1 MDLSERKQKILQ
13 AIIDEYIGTAEPV
26 GSRAISKRNE
36 LGLSSATIRNEMADL
51 EDMGYLV
58 KPHTSAGRIPSDNGY
73 RFYVNSLMQRYQM
86 SVEAVE
92 QLRLA
97 LAERVSQLDR
107 LIKKASVITSA
118 MTDYATVVTSPALS
132 RSVIQKIDLVNMGN
146 GTLMLIIVTR
156 AGLVRNRIMAA
167 DLDSNAVT
175 GFAALLNSRLS
186 GMVADSITPERLEEL
201 SAAAAESLGI
211 ARQQAEAILGLVSE
225 LIFSL
230 DETDI
235 YINNARSILKYPEFA
250 DVGKAREMLDFLEN
264 KENLVKMI
272 DAGHTK
278 GGVRIRIGAENDFK
292 ELENSSL
299 VTVDYR
305 VGNRTLGKIGVIG
318 PKRMNYAKVIASLDC
333 ISNHIDSILEQL
345 YSSEGEG
352 YDE

>member
-26 GSRAISKRNE
+26 GSRSISKRNE

-73 RFYVNSLMQRYQM
+73 RFYVNTLMQRYQM

-97 LAERVSQLDR
+97 LAERVSQLDL
-107 LIKKASVITSA
+107 LIKRASVIASA

-132 RSVIQKIDLVNMGN
+132 RSVLQKIDLVNMGN
-146 GTLMLIIVTR
+146 GALMLIIVTR
-156 AGLVRNRIMAA
+156 AGLVRSKIV
-167 DLDSNAVT
+167 AVDISGDT
-175 GFAALLNSRLS
+175 VLNFAALLNGRLS
-186 GMVADSITPERLEEL
+186 GMLTEKISPALLAELAAEAVTLGVKVEQSEIIL
-201 SAAAAESLGI
+201 SA
-211 ARQQAEAILGLVSE
+211 VSE
-225 LIFSL
+225 MIFSI
-230 DETDI
+230 DETDV
-235 YINNARSILKYPEFA
+235 YINNARSILKYPEFS
-250 DVGKAREMLDFLEN
+250 DVDKAREMLDFLEN

-278 GGVRIRIGAENDFK
+278 DGVRIRIGAENDFK

-305 VGNRTLGKIGVIG
+305 VGSRSLGKIGVIG

-333 ISNHIDSILEQL
+333 ISNHIDNILEQL

-352 YDE
+352 YNE